1 MKKIKLFLV
10 AGVVLL
16 ATLQMTSC
24 KKDVDSSKDVDYSA
38 KLAGTW
44 NQISEREIITDL
56 SGKVLEDST
65 WPKYRLSI
73 TFKGKV
79 FDITKIGDDIC
90 DTCATYEANK
100 NNIYLTFSDG
110 EKVTMYYELSDNKLT
125 FEYPKDT
132 FVSGGITYLEIYSE
146 IYIKQ

>member
-56 SGKVLEDST
+56 SGKVLQDST
-65 WPKYRLSI
+65 WPKDKYSI

-79 FDITKIGDDIC
+79 YSEVEIGDDIC

-100 NNIYLTFSDG
+100 NNIY
-110 EKVTMYYELSDNKLT
+110 VTYRNGNKATWYYELSNNKLT

-132 FVSGGITYLEIYSE
+132 FVSGGMTYLETYSE